1 MRVLA
6 IDTSGPACSLAL
18 FEGREL
24 VAQRHEVIGRGHAEW
39 IIPWIAELPHGGRS
53 DAILVGCGPG
63 SFTGVRVGIAA
74 GRALALGWGASI
86 SGMNSLALIAA
97 AAPNVD
103 VFVVAIEGG
112 HGELFV
118 QSFERHNGLVAGPL
132 ASHKPEAAAKQF
144 DCRLVLGSGA
154 EKLVAAGGYGEAV
167 ALDPDAAFALHLPA
181 TLRSLPPSPV
191 YGRAP
196 DAKPPAI

>member
-1 MRVLA
+1 MRLLA
-6 IDTSGPACSLAL
+6 IDTSGQSCSLAL
-18 FEGREL
+18 FENGTVIAR
-24 VAQRHEVIGRGHAEW
+24 RHEVIGRGHSER
-39 IIPWIAELPHGGRS
+39 IIPWIAELPDGGRS

-97 AAPNVD
+97 AAPTVEAL
-103 VFVVAIEGG
+103 VVAIDGG

-118 QSFERHNGLVAGPL
+118 QSFDRRNGLAAGPL
-132 ASHKPEAAAKQF
+132 ASYKPEVAAEHYH
-144 DCRLVLGSGA
+144 CSMVLGSGA
-154 EKLVAAGGYGEAV
+154 EKLLAARGFGEAV
-167 ALDPDAAFALHLPA
+167 ALDPDAAFALHLPE
-181 TLRSLPPSPV
+181 TLQSLPPSPV

-196 DAKPPAI
+196 DAKPSAT